1 MAKKIQIKEI
11 DLRNRVYS
19 FVKLNPGMPDSSV
32 VKHFML
38 EGFARS
44 TLYDILK
51 RKANNLDAER
61 KIGSGRPAKKMTKI
75 AVKRLKSRIDHSH
88 GISQRK
94 LGRIFEVSQ
103 SMICKTLQNE
113 TSIEFKKKIRTPS
126 RNPQQKELLRPK
138 CAKLTRLFRGKQV
151 IIDDESYFRL
161 SNSDLSGNSG
171 FYSSDVSTTPNS
183 VKLKRVAKFEP
194 KLLVWVA
201 ISPLGMSSH
210 FIVPSGQAVNEDVY
224 IQHCLKARLVPFIK
238 RVHADDEIV
247 FWPDLASSHYSKK
260 VLAYLKSENIDI
272 VPKAI
277 NPANA
282 PEVRPIEDFWT
293 EIKRIVYD
301 GAWEANN
308 LEQLRNR
315 INYAF
320 KKVDMKRVHALGNA
334 SFTRVDTV
342 RRHGLQNL

>member
-88 GISQRK
+88 G
-94 LGRIFEVSQ
+94 
-103 SMICKTLQNE
+103 
-113 TSIEFKKKIRTPS
+113 
-126 RNPQQKELLRPK
+126 
-138 CAKLTRLFRGKQV
+138 
-151 IIDDESYFRL
+151 
-161 SNSDLSGNSG
+161 
-171 FYSSDVSTTPNS
+171 
-183 VKLKRVAKFEP
+183 
-194 KLLVWVA
+194 
-201 ISPLGMSSH
+201 
-210 FIVPSGQAVNEDVY
+210 NEDVY